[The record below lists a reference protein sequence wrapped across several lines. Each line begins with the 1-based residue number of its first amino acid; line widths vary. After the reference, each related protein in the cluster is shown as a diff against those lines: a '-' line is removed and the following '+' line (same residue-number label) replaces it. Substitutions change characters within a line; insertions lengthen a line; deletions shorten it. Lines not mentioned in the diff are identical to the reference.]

1 MVISPAALQ
10 DALHWRYATK
20 VFDPGRSIPAE
31 TWTALEQSL
40 VLSPSSYGLQPWKFV
55 LIRNPEL
62 RQQLRPHSWD
72 QSQITDCCELVVFAG
87 RRDIEQADLDRLI
100 EATCQSR
107 GLAPEQLGFYADLM
121 RRNLVGA
128 RAAASQCHR
137 RMGGPAGLHRPG
149 HLHDR
154 RSAAGDRHLPD

>member
-1 MVISPAALQ
+1 MRRPVASSLNCITPLMVISPAALQ

-72 QSQITDCCELVVFAG
+72 QSQIT
-87 RRDIEQADLDRLI
+87 
-100 EATCQSR
+100 T
-107 GLAPEQLGFYADLM
+107 
-121 RRNLVGA
+121 
-128 RAAASQCHR
+128 AANWWCL
-137 RMGGPAGLHRPG
+137 PAGATSSRPIWIG
-149 HLHDR
+149 
-154 RSAAGDRHLPD
+154 